1 MIQCFECEDWF
12 HNTHLT
18 PREESTSIDDNY
30 FLVCSNC
37 IKAKDGYKEALMNYK
52 QFFFKRNEEQVGE
65 PAAKRQKISENEEK
79 NVLLEPLENKD
90 DFAEDII
97 IDDAFLKS
105 VDNEDHKKIFSRL
118 QKMVDTIQNLDEE
131 QEEINQNLHGEVV
144 SRNGSPL
151 KDK

>member
-1 MIQCFECEDWF
+1 
-12 HNTHLT
+12 
-18 PREESTSIDDNY
+18 
-30 FLVCSNC
+30 
-37 IKAKDGYKEALMNYK
+37 
-52 QFFFKRNEEQVGE
+52 
-65 PAAKRQKISENEEK
+65 
-79 NVLLEPLENKD
+79 LEPLENKD